1 MRRCGRRRA
10 CEYRRSVSH
19 ALKERTR
26 KKAAQHEAESVWKT
40 TEGRASKREGHE
52 YDLSVEQAGTL
63 RITQNRMGD
72 LPVVTGRMSASRE
85 NGEALHGKRPG
96 LA

>member
-19 ALKERTR
+19 ALKRKDKK

-63 RITQNRMGD
+63 TDHAKIGW
-72 LPVVTGRMSASRE
+72 VTYQ
-85 NGEALHGKRPG
+85 L
-96 LA
+96 